1 MILTVV
7 ASGNTNHNANANTT
21 DLQPGPTSVFIVD
34 IVGKM
39 KCDGNI
45 ENHPPLTMWVRANG
59 PGIFA
64 GTALPHVMSN
74 TDRCSWLYQFEARSP
89 GDYKIHVKVLTF
101 NGFAEFEKD
110 GCNIEK
116 LPPRNDA
123 LFDRQRYLNDS
134 APNDEK
140 NNTLAKLESTNAEF
154 VREIAEEGKFSHHR
168 GLSGFKMY
176 GEHKRHEQ
184 LDKDGIMH
192 IFI

>member
-7 ASGNTNHNANANTT
+7 VAGNIASNSNGNATT
-21 DLQPGPTSVFIVD
+21 FHPGPTSVFIVD
-34 IVGKM
+34 TVGKM

-59 PGIFA
+59 PEIFA
-64 GTALPHVMSN
+64 GTALPHAMSN
-74 TDRCSWLYQFEARSP
+74 TERCSWVYQFEARSP

-101 NGFAEFEKD
+101 NGLAEFHKE
-110 GCNIEK
+110 CNIEK

-123 LFDRQRYLNDS
+123 LFDRQQYLNDS
-134 APNDEK
+134 APIDEK
-140 NNTLAKLESTNAEF
+140 KNALARLESMNAEF
-154 VREIAEEGKFSHHR
+154 VQEMAKKGNYSHHR

-176 GEHKRHEQ
+176 GEYKMHKQ
-184 LDKDGIMH
+184 LEEGGILH